1 MTMQDV
7 LATVKYVTDAQG
19 EKTDVIIPLVTWKA
33 LLASWEQ
40 LIEKLEDQEDKDILQ
55 DWLEK
60 RAKGELDMITLEDL
74 EIERI
79 ASS

>member
-19 EKTDVIIPLVTWKA
+19 EKTDVIVPLVTWKA

>member
-7 LATVKYVTDAQG
+7 LATVRYVTDAQG
-19 EKTDVIIPLVTWKA
+19 EKTDVIVPLVTWKA

-40 LIEKLEDQEDKDILQ
+40 LSEKLEDQEDKDILQ

-74 EIERI
+74 EIERTVR
-79 ASS
+79 